1 MDDFVIDDDDAKLT
15 VHIDE
20 MTPDKI
26 SMFVEQDSGDFTL
39 FWLTPEQ
46 ARQLS
51 DYLIACA
58 RNIDYVKMMNKDLGI
73 EENHD

>member
-1 MDDFVIDDDDAKLT
+1 MEKTTTLQKREI
-15 VHIDE
+15 
-20 MTPDKI
+20 DKI